1 MKLPKLKELL
11 KSNAVLQE
19 AGEKTERQETG
30 FVNLIKQAVQQ
41 NGGNPIT
48 INSKNETINNVID
61 AMKYTGRTSKG
72 SEPYTDVQL
81 ILNDGGKVNIS
92 MKGTKAPTV
101 AGGGL
106 RGIDDIIPG
115 LASNFLNAAYNHH
128 IKTLK
133 AGDKV
138 PDLYGKLNDRD
149 KNLLV
154 IGNSSIGGPIDF
166 MYVGPMD
173 VSGNFNNG
181 TLSVNGQLISSDA
194 FANSRDLYFR
204 LRARRNDQVFDP
216 DARYTNGDPKIY
228 SKSPSKGDSAG
239 RLFVTDT
246 PAGNR
251 EVIVF

>member
-1 MKLPKLKELL
+1 MKMPKLKELL
-11 KSNAVLQE
+11 ESDNILQE

-41 NGGNPIT
+41 NGGNPIK
-48 INSKNETINNVID
+48 IDSKSETISGVID
-61 AMKYTGRTSKG
+61 AMKYAGRTSKG

-81 ILNDGGKVNIS
+81 VLQGGKTINIS
-92 MKGTKAPTV
+92 MKGTSAPTV

-106 RGIDDIIPG
+106 RGIDEIIPG
-115 LASNFLNAAYNHH
+115 LAANFLNAAYKHH
-128 IKTLK
+128 LKTLN
-133 AGDKV
+133 AGEKV

-166 MYVGPMD
+166 MYIGPMD

-181 TLSVNGQLISSDA
+181 TLSVNGQLISSDT

-204 LRARRNDQVFDP
+204 LRARRDDQVFDP
-216 DARYTNGDPKIY
+216 EARYSNGVPRIY
-228 SKSPSKGDSAG
+228 SKSPTKGDSAG
-239 RLFVTDT
+239 RILVTDK

-251 EVIVF
+251 AQIVF

>member
-1 MKLPKLKELL
+1 MKLPKLKDLL
-11 KSNAVLQE
+11 KSNIILQE

-30 FVNLIKQAVQQ
+30 FINLIKKAVQE

-48 INSKNETINNVID
+48 INSKNETINDVID
-61 AMKYTGRTSKG
+61 AMKYSGRTSKG

-81 ILNDGGKVNIS
+81 ILKNGDKINIS
-92 MKGTKAPTV
+92 MKGTSAPTV

-106 RGIDDIIPG
+106 RGIDDVIPG
-115 LASNFLNAAYNHH
+115 LASNFLNAAYKHH
-128 IKTLK
+128 IKTLT

-154 IGNSSIGGPIDF
+154 IGNLSIGGPIDF
-166 MYVGPMD
+166 MYIGPMD
-173 VSGNFNNG
+173 VVGNFNNG
-181 TLSVNGQLISSDA
+181 TLSVNGQLISSDV
-194 FANSRDLYFR
+194 FASSRDLYFR

-216 DARYTNGDPKIY
+216 EARYSNGAPKIY

-239 RLFVTDT
+239 RIFVTDK

-251 EVIVF
+251 AVIVF